1 MLYDFMDYIFNIKS
15 NCTIYNFDTL
25 IKNKYKEDYEFYK
38 ELSETQ
44 IFQNFIQNI
53 IDNKSNYS
61 LFINTLKNIQEKY
74 IINTDKK
81 NGIKWKSS
89 IERKV
94 KLKDIQTKS
103 LLFNLP
109 NHLIKSSLDNT
120 IKNIFIINNDS
131 WSKLKYN
138 NNCANEII
146 SESNRTVDNITIINE
161 KLYKSIKRI
170 ERYIIPKDIE
180 ESRIKIYNNDEFG
193 NPIKAKYIKN
203 ISNINNLRS
212 EFDLNEEDKKSI
224 KDIFEKILLSLFKN
238 ESNICIDKCL
248 TYVYYNTGREILS
261 KLMYKKGFRVVV
273 NCGEDGGQEVGHLHF
288 HLIGGKKLGIN
299 ID

>member
-1 MLYDFMDYIFNIKS
+1 M
-15 NCTIYNFDTL
+15 
-25 IKNKYKEDYEFYK
+25 
-38 ELSETQ
+38 
-44 IFQNFIQNI
+44 
-53 IDNKSNYS
+53 
-61 LFINTLKNIQEKY
+61 
-74 IINTDKK
+74 
-81 NGIKWKSS
+81 
-89 IERKV
+89 

-261 KLMYKKGFRVVV
+261 KLMYKKGFRVV
-273 NCGEDGGQEVGHLHF
+273 
-288 HLIGGKKLGIN
+288 KKIKEE
-299 ID
+299 